1 MALIINS
8 EIHQFA
14 RFAARKTTIRKGLM
28 LSLIV
33 GTILNMI
40 NQGELIAFLKL
51 DQINYFKLTL
61 TYITPFMVSVYS
73 TATTL
78 MRVGKSDF

>member
-1 MALIINS
+1 MTLIINS
-8 EIHQFA
+8 ETHQFA
-14 RFAARKTTIRKGLM
+14 RFATRKTTIRKGLM

-40 NQGELIAFLKL
+40 NQGELIALFKF
-51 DQINYFKLTL
+51 DQINYFKLLL
-61 TYITPFMVSVYS
+61 TYMTPFMVSVYS

-78 MRVGKSDF
+78 MKVGR